1 VSSPQLDAVEAHQR
15 EQCVVSP
22 LEIGLPVFESHCG
35 QLAPENLH
43 EEVAVPACR
52 LQKARVN
59 ALGLALYE
67 VKHGLNHPRGGE
79 NLPVVGDALFGFDV
93 RIHYNASNQVLIFCA
108 MSCRRCS
115 RKSS

>member
-1 VSSPQLDAVEAHQR
+1 MPVSSPQLDAVEAHQR

-52 LQKARVN
+52 LQEARVN
-59 ALGLALYE
+59 ALGLAFHE
-67 VKHGLNHPRGGE
+67 IEHCFHHPRGRE
-79 NLPVVGDALFGFDV
+79 YLAMVGDALF
-93 RIHYNASNQVLIFCA
+93 
-108 MSCRRCS
+108 
-115 RKSS
+115 